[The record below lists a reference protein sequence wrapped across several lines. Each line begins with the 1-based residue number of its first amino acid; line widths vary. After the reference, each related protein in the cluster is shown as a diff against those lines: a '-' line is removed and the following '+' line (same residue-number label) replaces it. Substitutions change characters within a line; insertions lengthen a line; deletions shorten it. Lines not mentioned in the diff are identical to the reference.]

1 MKKTLNSIVAVAVVA
16 LTLSLTG
23 CQKDFENLIIGTWNE
38 DESTVTHTIDNDS
51 PETYSALGEG
61 ETAEITFRADGT
73 YTTVHHT
80 SGVDAEKSG
89 TWSIQKDKI
98 TLIADDGP
106 MAYFIDKLNRKHCH
120 LHGISS
126 ATIGYTTYY
135 IHYSLKLTR
144 M

>member
-1 MKKTLNSIVAVAVVA
+1 MKKTLNSIVAVAVAA

-80 SGVDAEKSG
+80 TEGDVEKSG

-106 MAYFIDKLNRKHCH
+106 MAYFIDKLNRKHCY

-126 ATIGYTTYY
+126 ATIDYTTYY

>member
-1 MKKTLNSIVAVAVVA
+1 MKKTLNSIVAVAVAA

-73 YTTVHHT
+73 YTTVHRT

>member
-1 MKKTLNSIVAVAVVA
+1 MAVVVAA

-23 CQKDFENLIIGTWNE
+23 CQKDFEELIIGTWNE

-106 MAYFIDKLNRKHCH
+106 MAYFIDKLNRKHCY
-120 LHGISS
+120 LHGISN
-126 ATIGYTTYY
+126 ATIDYTTYY

>member
-1 MKKTLNSIVAVAVVA
+1 MKKAVRTLAAVVIAA
-16 LTLSLTG
+16 LTFILNG
-23 CQKDFENLIIGTWNE
+23 CQKDFEELIIGTWNE
-38 DESTVTHTIDNDS
+38 DEANVTYTIDNDS
-51 PETYSALGEG
+51 PVTYSALGEG

-73 YTTVHHT
+73 FTTVRHT
-80 SGVDAEKSG
+80 TGGEVENSG

-126 ATIGYTTYY
+126 ATIDYTTYY
-135 IHYSLKLTR
+135 INHSLNLTR

>member
-1 MKKTLNSIVAVAVVA
+1 MKKTLNSIVAVAVAA

-51 PETYSALGEG
+51 PESYSALGEG

-126 ATIGYTTYY
+126 ATIGYNTYY

>member
-1 MKKTLNSIVAVAVVA
+1 MEKTLNSIVAVAVAA